1 MITDDVIERYSLIR
15 QPYRITMARWDFS
28 VLQKRI
34 LTKIISKLQ
43 KEISLLQN
51 GLVFEQLDL
60 FKNSNN
66 DADAIKLTFLLSE
79 FVKDGNNYAQ
89 FKKAI
94 NQLRAFNIEIIKIVL
109 PAVKSK
115 KAKKPE
121 EELILTGLIEMAV
134 IKKYAR
140 DITISLHKAT
150 AMELVKVANGLTVF
164 AEEVMYET
172 NNKYTQKIY
181 ELICQWKDIG
191 VYTLTV
197 AKDLIKKIIRV
208 CLISL
213 ITYRAMIANKTTG
226 SKATLKTLL
235 LQMPQWKQVTSPGSH
250 QVLSRIERCHTADF
264 GDHAYSCSDSDCG
277 AMQYIYHSC
286 RNRHCPACGNNK
298 KEVWIESRMKELLP
312 VKYYH
317 AVFTLPHQ
325 LNSLILGNRTAMFK
339 LLFDAASYALLKFG
353 NDDKYL
359 GAQLGIIMVL
369 HTWGQQLNFHPHV
382 HCIVSGGGIDKDKR
396 WKEAVKAKHKFLFPA
411 DAVAEVYRAYFLKHL
426 QQHIDN
432 GIVTMT
438 AEQRE

>member
-1 MITDDVIERYSLIR
+1 MTTDDVIERYSLIR

-60 FKNSNN
+60 FKNSN
-66 DADAIKLTFLLSE
+66 DDSDTIKLTFLLSE

-121 EELILTGLIEMAV
+121 EELILTGLIERAV

-150 AMELVKVANGLTVF
+150 AMELMKVANGLTVF
-164 AEEVMYET
+164 AEDVMYET

-191 VYTLTV
+191 VYTLTI
-197 AKDLIKKIIRV
+197 AKFRELLVLDNKYPETKDIIKKIIRPCEKELKTIGDV
-208 CLISL
+208 FFDFSVTKRGNVITHFNFIIKTKAFLKKESEHLIILREDTVNLLRQHFGFKTHHLEEIKGILDDSGKIPGIRSKLTELALISSGRKQSGQP
-213 ITYRAMIANKTTG
+213 INNIPAWTIASIRNEFDK
-226 SKATLKTLL
+226 
-235 LQMPQWKQVTSPGSH
+235 VSH
-250 QVLSRIERCHTADF
+250 
-264 GDHAYSCSDSDCG
+264 
-277 AMQYIYHSC
+277 
-286 RNRHCPACGNNK
+286 P
-298 KEVWIESRMKELLP
+298 
-312 VKYYH
+312 
-317 AVFTLPHQ
+317 
-325 LNSLILGNRTAMFK
+325 
-339 LLFDAASYALLKFG
+339 
-353 NDDKYL
+353 
-359 GAQLGIIMVL
+359 
-369 HTWGQQLNFHPHV
+369 
-382 HCIVSGGGIDKDKR
+382 
-396 WKEAVKAKHKFLFPA
+396 
-411 DAVAEVYRAYFLKHL
+411 
-426 QQHIDN
+426 
-432 GIVTMT
+432 
-438 AEQRE
+438 